1 MPNLWGQN
9 DQAFF
14 GKKGST
20 EFLGVTLKN
29 HKKQAIF
36 ATMKKSKP
44 VTEDIFISELFSLKA
59 DKPKQGHLADK
70 Q

>member
-1 MPNLWGQN
+1 MSL
-9 DQAFF
+9 
-14 GKKGST
+14 
-20 EFLGVTLKN
+20 TLKN
-29 HKKQAIF
+29 QKKRHNF
-36 ATMKKSKP
+36 ATMKRSKP